1 MRRFN
6 VVLALASFVAL
17 ASQQPSPPANASS
30 TDETNRVETSV
41 PAYALRDDG
50 IEATYITVADDV
62 CSVAMGHD
70 ADTGERYIVLKY
82 C

>member
-17 ASQQPSPPANASS
+17 ASQQPAAAS
-30 TDETNRVETSV
+30 TPEPDTNRIETSV

-50 IEATYITVADDV
+50 RDATYITINDDV
-62 CSVAMGHD
+62 CRVSMHRD
-70 ADTGERYIVLKY
+70 ADTGERYIELTY